1 MMPHAL
7 RVYFWL
13 VGAQVRA
20 QLQYRASFALQIVA
34 TFVSLFSEFVAILIL
49 FNTFPDLGG
58 WRVGEIA
65 LLYGLVSIALGLVD
79 MLASGFERVSALVKA
94 GEFDRLLTRPVS
106 PFLQVLA
113 SEIQLRRL
121 GRIAQGTLTIA
132 LATSWVGIGWTPGT
146 VGVAL
151 AGILSSAVVFLTVWV
166 ISAATCFWT
175 IEQSEIQNVFTY
187 GGAEL
192 ASYPI
197 HIYGRAVQTIFLY
210 VVPLALTSYYP
221 ALIILGRPDPLGL
234 PRALGLL
241 APGTAAAF
249 FVVGLGC
256 WRLGLRYYQGT
267 GS

>member
-7 RVYFWL
+7 RVYCWL

-20 QLQYRASFALQIVA
+20 QLQYRASFLLQIGA
-34 TFVSLFSEFVAILIL
+34 TFVSLFGEFVAILIL
-49 FNTFPDLGG
+49 FRTFPDLGG

-79 MLASGFERVSALVKA
+79 MFGSGFERVSALVKA

-113 SEIQLRRL
+113 SEVQLRRL

-132 LATSWVGIGWTPGT
+132 LATRWVGIAWTPGT

-151 AGILSSAVVFLTVWV
+151 AGILSSGVVFLTVWV

-175 IEQSEIQNVFTY
+175 VEQSEIQNVFTY

-197 HIYGRAVQTIFLY
+197 HIYGRAVQTVFLY
-210 VVPLALTSYYP
+210 AVPLALTSYYP
-221 ALIILGRPDPLGL
+221 ALVILGKPDPLGL
-234 PRALGLL
+234 PRVLGLL
-241 APGTAAAF
+241 APATAATF

-256 WRLGLRYYQGT
+256 WRLGLRHYQGT

>member
-1 MMPHAL
+1 MPHTL
-7 RVYFWL
+7 RVYLWL
-13 VGAQVRA
+13 VGAQMRG
-20 QLQYRASFALQIVA
+20 QLQYRTSFALQIVA
-34 TFVSLFSEFVAILIL
+34 TFVSLSSEFVAILIL
-49 FNTFPDLGG
+49 FNTFHDLGG

-65 LLYGLVSIALGLVD
+65 LLYGLISMALGLVD
-79 MLASGFERVSALVKA
+79 MFASGFERVSALVKA
-94 GEFDRLLTRPVS
+94 GEFDRLLTRPIS

-121 GRIAQGTLTIA
+121 ARIGQGLMA
-132 LATSWVGIGWTPGT
+132 VVLATNWVGIAWTPGH

-151 AGILSSAVVFLTVWV
+151 AGILSSTVVFLTVWV

-210 VVPLALTSYYP
+210 IVPLALTSYYP
-221 ALIILGRPDPLGL
+221 ALIILGKPDPLGL
-234 PRALGLL
+234 PRILGLF
-241 APGTAAAF
+241 APITAALF

-256 WRLGLRYYQGT
+256 WRLGLRHYQGT

>member
-1 MMPHAL
+1 MMPHSL
-7 RVYFWL
+7 RVYLWL

-20 QLQYRASFALQIVA
+20 QLQYRASFLLQICA
-34 TFVSLFSEFVAILIL
+34 TFVSLFAEFAAILIL
-49 FNTFPDLGG
+49 FRTFPNLGG

-65 LLYGLVSIALGLVD
+65 LLYGLVTIALGLVD
-79 MLASGFERVSALVKA
+79 MFASGFERVSALVKA

-113 SEIQLRRL
+113 SDVQLRRL
-121 GRIAQGTLTIA
+121 GRIAQGALTIV
-132 LATSWVGIGWTPGT
+132 LATRWVDIGWTAGK

-151 AGILSSAVVFLTVWV
+151 AAILSSCVVFLTVWV
-166 ISAATCFWT
+166 ISAASCFWT
-175 IEQSEIQNVFTY
+175 VEQSEVQNVFTY

-197 HIYGRAVQTIFLY
+197 HIYGRAIQAVFLFA
-210 VVPLALTSYYP
+210 VPLALTSYYP
-221 ALIILGRPDPLGL
+221 ALVILGKPDPLGL

-241 APGTAAAF
+241 APATATLF
-249 FVVGLGC
+249 FAIGLGC
-256 WRLGLRYYQGT
+256 WRLGLRHYQGT

>member
-1 MMPHAL
+1 MPHSV
-7 RVYFWL
+7 RVYCWL
-13 VGAQVRA
+13 VGAQMRA
-20 QLQYRASFALQIVA
+20 QLQYRASFMFQICA
-34 TFVSLFSEFVAILIL
+34 AFVSLFAEFVAILIL
-49 FNTFPDLGG
+49 FRTFPDLGG

-79 MLASGFERVSALVKA
+79 MFASGFERVSTLVKA

-113 SEIQLRRL
+113 SEVQLRRL
-121 GRIAQGTLTIA
+121 GRIAQGAVTIV
-132 LATSWVGIGWTPGT
+132 LATRWVGIDWTPAT
-146 VGVAL
+146 IGVAL
-151 AGILSSAVVFLTVWV
+151 AGILSSSVVFLTVWV

-221 ALIILGRPDPLGL
+221 ALIILGKPDPLGL
-234 PRALGLL
+234 PRILGLL
-241 APGTAAAF
+241 APVTAATF
-249 FVVGLGC
+249 FIVGLGC
-256 WRLGLRYYQGT
+256 WRLGLRHYQGT